1 MSLKLKTKLVK
12 KPKIQK
18 FLRLPVD
25 EKTDKLIQDIID
37 ENPFFTPL
45 DAIRFILGK
54 HIRQSSRQK
63 MRQWLKINV
72 GDKNLTEMDE
82 NQIFKFLEENQL
94 DR

>member
-1 MSLKLKTKLVK
+1 MSLKVKTKSVK

-25 EKTDKLIQDIID
+25 EKTDRLIQDIIA

-54 HIRQSSRQK
+54 FIKQGNQRKSLVYFSK
-63 MRQWLKINV
+63 LKELHS
-72 GDKNLTEMDE
+72 DTPKLSED
-82 NQIFKFLEENQL
+82 QIFQILEKNNL
-94 DR
+94 M